1 MQNRK
6 TIIGIIVAVI
16 IILLAVFTWRSMAN
30 NSNESGVEGLSNV
43 IQEPTASSTGSSSVG
58 TVNTLGTR
66 TVDNKLAHSR
76 IASEWIWQK
85 TTYAKPG
92 MASNGPVK
100 GKDFV
105 LTLNEDKTLSVKGDC
120 NSISGTYT
128 LDKNTVSG
136 IETEDEMAIGDIKMN
151 ATTMTK
157 KACAGS
163 KETAFL
169 ADLTKAITYDMRT
182 VQINFQLPDGG
193 MMFFKRNLDLQG

>member
-6 TIIGIIVAVI
+6 TIIGVIVAVI
-16 IILLAVFTWRSMAN
+16 IILLAVFTWRSMADK
-30 NSNESGVEGLSNV
+30 SNESGVEGLSAV
-43 IQEPTASSTGSSSVG
+43 IQEPTASSTASSSVG
-58 TVNTLGTR
+58 VTALGTR

-92 MASNGPVK
+92 TASNGPIK

-169 ADLTKAITYDMRT
+169 ADLAKAITYDMRT
-182 VQINFQLPDGG
+182 VQMNFQLPDGG